1 MHHLLSLLLD
11 LCTLCSLLLPPSKS
25 PPYPVILSPSHPSTP
40 SPSPFPFPLT
50 FPFSSLSLHIR
61 RNDGAWHSAMSPTHR
76 AICQQGSR
84 KRTAEGIQQPMQWA
98 LKGFSDWKKAREFA
112 LEEACL
118 EGLLKRANPE
128 DLVMWLCLLQ
138 KCETV
143 KGATI
148 CQYEW
153 VRC

>member
-1 MHHLLSLLLD
+1 MMEPGTQQCLQHIVQFVSKEAEED
-11 LCTLCSLLLPPSKS
+11 LQKGFVPGNT
-25 PPYPVILSPSHPSTP
+25 
-40 SPSPFPFPLT
+40 
-50 FPFSSLSLHIR
+50 
-61 RNDGAWHSAMSPTHR
+61 
-76 AICQQGSR
+76 
-84 KRTAEGIQQPMQWA
+84 QQPMQWA

-118 EGLLKRANPE
+118 EGLLKHANPE
-128 DLVMWLCLLQ
+128 DLVIWLCLLQ

-153 VRC
+153 VHC